1 MQQISGAKNH
11 ECEIILTLAHFG
23 GVLSLRTR
31 IPSFLLN
38 FGVYQSFKLK
48 RVTSESRQLE
58 VNVTAANVTFLGS
71 SAFRL
76 DALLL

>member
-1 MQQISGAKNH
+1 MQQIAAKNH
-11 ECEIILTLAHFG
+11 ECEIILTLAHFW

-31 IPSFLLN
+31 IPFFLLN

-48 RVTSESRQLE
+48 LITSESRQLE
-58 VNVTAANVTFLGS
+58 VNGTAANVTFLGS
-71 SAFRL
+71 SAFRV